1 METQA
6 AADLIAE
13 FATDP
18 TYESFPSL
26 RAMMAVQ
33 VKNKLGELTPEQ
45 KAAIWA
51 LLPPEQQQ
59 AFKESLAI
67 HDAIDERMY
76 LSVDELPTKSKKND
90 DPTQRITNPFL
101 DCQDPP

>member
-1 METQA
+1 MDTQA

-26 RAMMAVQ
+26 RPMMAVQ

-51 LLPPEQQQ
+51 LVKPEHQ
-59 AFKESLAI
+59 AIFKESLAL

-76 LSVDELPTKSKKND
+76 YQERVRDSESLPRSSQVQSSQNESELL
-90 DPTQRITNPFL
+90 NPL
-101 DCQDPP
+101 

>member
-1 METQA
+1 METKA

-76 LSVDELPTKSKKND
+76 YQERARDSESLPKSSQVQSSPNESELL
-90 DPTQRITNPFL
+90 NPL
-101 DCQDPP
+101 